1 MSGLITELAR
11 VIQVAKSWLN
21 RELTE
26 EETRL
31 VVAWYEREQQM
42 SNEAMGK
49 LNTGLAAASA
59 VIAEGR
65 TAAERAMQSALASVA
80 RDEAQT
86 LSGAAQAAASVG
98 ATEAPGGPK
107 SLSRLEERTLQ
118 MLLENHLPGPG
129 AAPPAQELQSLA
141 HLLAEL
147 IRIEVTA
154 AVDMKLLQAEARIE
168 KRLNE
173 VTETAIR
180 ICNELS
186 AEIREQLAA
195 ALQAEGRRAA
205 TKKSA

>member
-11 VIQVAKSWLN
+11 VMQVAKSWLN

-31 VVAWYEREQQM
+31 VVAWFEREQQM

-86 LSGAAQAAASVG
+86 LSGASQATAAVG
-98 ATEAPGGPK
+98 ATETPGGAK

-129 AAPPAQELQSLA
+129 AAPSAQELQSLA

-154 AVDMKLLQAEARIE
+154 AVDMKMLQAEARIE

-173 VTETAIR
+173 VSETAIR

-205 TKKSA
+205 AKKTA